1 MLALGPC
8 VMAMHVARLPL
19 KMQAYPSSAVRS
31 SAVRVQ
37 PPSCVE
43 AYMESPS
50 EDYYQTSGRPLDDIQ
65 PLRSDYFMVRPARRR
80 LWLRGLRPVVLLV
93 VVLLE
98 RLAQLGA
105 HLTRRGPCLPKGLW
119 SRPSAGYRLARPAR
133 GSGARAPHVH
143 ARSPRRRTAR
153 ARVTAGAWE
162 VEGSRAARVSSRT
175 AHGFTVHGFTST
187 ATDRQTDS

>member
-43 AYMESPS
+43 AYMEFPS

-80 LWLRGLRPVVLLV
+80 LVLRGLRPVVFLV

-105 HLTRRGPCLPKGLW
+105 HLTRRRGPCLPKGILRGCGAEGQTIS
-119 SRPSAGYRLARPAR
+119 SRGPAPQGVVEQGLR
-133 GSGARAPHVH
+133 MHMH
-143 ARSPRRRTAR
+143 ARQGAR
-153 ARVTAGAWE
+153 ARVAAGAWE
-162 VEGSRAARVSSRT
+162 VEARRVEGSTGRRT
-175 AHGFTVHGFTST
+175 RCT
-187 ATDRQTDS
+187 ALR

>member
-1 MLALGPC
+1 
-8 VMAMHVARLPL
+8 MAMHVARLPL

-43 AYMESPS
+43 AYMEFPS

-80 LWLRGLRPVVLLV
+80 LLLRGLRPVVFLV

-98 RLAQLGA
+98 LLAQLGA
-105 HLTRRGPCLPKGLW
+105 HLTRRRPGFPQGLW
-119 SRPSAGYRLARPAR
+119 SQGPDDIQPRAGSTR
-133 GSGARAPHVH
+133 GSGVRAPHAH
-143 ARSPRRRTAR
+143 ARSPRRKGTGR
-153 ARVTAGAWE
+153 G
-162 VEGSRAARVSSRT
+162 G
-175 AHGFTVHGFTST
+175 G
-187 ATDRQTDS
+187 